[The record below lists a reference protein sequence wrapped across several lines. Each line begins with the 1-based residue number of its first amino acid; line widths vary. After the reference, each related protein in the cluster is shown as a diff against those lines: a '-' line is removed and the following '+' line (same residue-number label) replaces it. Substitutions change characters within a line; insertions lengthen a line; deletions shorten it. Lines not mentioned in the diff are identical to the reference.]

1 MARKNKVETI
11 KITPPK
17 PRTGPYQFQGSK
29 CTFDNRPKRNR
40 TRATQKNTAIR
51 DASY

>member
-1 MARKNKVETI
+1 MARKKKIETI

-29 CTFDNRPKRNR
+29 CTFDSRPNRRR
-40 TRATQKNTAIR
+40 TRATQKSAAIR